1 MTQLETYVLKGCIK
15 VIERFFV
22 LPLDYNEPQG
32 ATIQVFVRHLVPM
45 DKAKTV
51 EEQSKLPYRGPGV
64 EVDLTSI
71 LGIAGVLHEAGYQ
84 TLWMDPRGTGLSTPF
99 TADLVK
105 GKSDQE
111 LFDYVLN
118 FRADTI
124 VRDCEKIREILLGNQ
139 EDPEEQKWTI
149 LGQSF
154 GGFCALT
161 YLSFYPQGLKE
172 VFITAG
178 LAPLVDHPDEVL
190 RSVQVKVYER
200 NALYYEKYPADI
212 KRVRNILRHLD
223 ANKVTMPTG
232 GYLSVNRFLQIGAEL
247 GMHGGIDRI
256 HQLVFSATNDLQLFG
271 QLSYGLMQNLQAVQ
285 RYDTNPFFAII
296 YEAIYCQ
303 GKASNWSAQRILKDY
318 KEHDWSQMK
327 EEDETKPVY
336 FLGELVFPDMF
347 EDYANLRPLKGVAAL
362 LAEYDSWPDL
372 YDLEQLARNK
382 VKVSAATYVDDMYIE
397 FGRAQNT
404 AAAVANLKQFITNQY
419 LHNGLRVDPGT
430 IIKNLLALS
439 KREYD

>member
-1 MTQLETYVLKGCIK
+1 MTQLETYTLKGSIK
-15 VIERFFV
+15 VVERFFV
-22 LPLDYNEPQG
+22 LPLNYNEPEG
-32 ATIQVFVRHLVPM
+32 ATIQVFVRHLIPT

-71 LGIAGVLHEAGYQ
+71 LGIAGVLHDAGYQ

-139 EDPEEQKWTI
+139 EDPEKQKWTI

-200 NALYYEKYPADI
+200 NAVYYEKYPADI
-212 KRVRNILRHLD
+212 KRVRNILRYLD
-223 ANKVTMPTG
+223 ANKVIMPTG

-256 HQLVFSATNDLQLFG
+256 HQLVFRATNDLQLFG
-271 QLSYGLMQNLQAVQ
+271 KLSYGLMQNLQAVQ

-336 FLGELVFPDMF
+336 FLGELVLPDMF
-347 EDYANLRPLKGVAAL
+347 EDYANLRPLKGVAEL
-362 LAEYDSWPDL
+362 LAKYDSWPDL

-382 VKVSAATYVDDMYIE
+382 VKVSAATYIE
-397 FGRAQNT
+397 YGRAQDT

-419 LHNGLRVDPGT
+419 FHSGLRVDPGT